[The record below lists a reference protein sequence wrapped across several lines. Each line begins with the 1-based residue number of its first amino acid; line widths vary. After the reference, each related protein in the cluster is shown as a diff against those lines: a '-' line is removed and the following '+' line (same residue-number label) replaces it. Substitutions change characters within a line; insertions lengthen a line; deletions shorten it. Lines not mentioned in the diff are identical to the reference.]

1 MSSKVPKPMADK
13 PPARSTR
20 RSQAERRD
28 ATRTRI
34 LDATLH
40 CLAVH
45 GYAGTGVAR
54 VVDEAGVSR
63 GAWSHHFPSMNA
75 LMLDVAKHLMGRVYE
90 RLGAVLQEL
99 SQGKG
104 GAEELIATVWHEFF
118 ASEVN
123 EIYLQLL
130 VASRREPGLAERLV
144 ELTGVLE
151 RNLEA
156 LAMHR
161 FAPVPDAVLQP
172 IDLLLLTRWVLRG
185 IALDRPLLTEDEVDR
200 GLKAW
205 SRLAESQLR
214 PGPGS
219 RKL

>member
-1 MSSKVPKPMADK
+1 
-13 PPARSTR
+13 
-20 RSQAERRD
+20 
-28 ATRTRI
+28 
-34 LDATLH
+34 
-40 CLAVH
+40 
-45 GYAGTGVAR
+45 
-54 VVDEAGVSR
+54 
-63 GAWSHHFPSMNA
+63 MNA
-75 LMLDVAKHLMGRVYE
+75 LMLDAARHLMGRVYE

-99 SQGKG
+99 SQSEGK
-104 GAEELIATVWHEFF
+104 AEELIATVWHEFF

-144 ELTGVLE
+144 ELTAVLE

-161 FAPVPDAVLQP
+161 FAPVPDALLQP

-205 SRLAESQLR
+205 SRLAASQLR
-214 PGPGS
+214 AGPGM
-219 RKL
+219 RKP